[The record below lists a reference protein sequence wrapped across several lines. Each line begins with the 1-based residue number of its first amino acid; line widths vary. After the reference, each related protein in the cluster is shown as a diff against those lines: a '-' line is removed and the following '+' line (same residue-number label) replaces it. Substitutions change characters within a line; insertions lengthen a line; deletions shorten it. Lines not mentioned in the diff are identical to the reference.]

1 VHPGIS
7 TTASPAADPAPQEMN
22 IFCVGINHRTAP
34 IEIRERLW
42 FSGEESKAALRDL
55 KETVRE
61 AVLVSTCNRTEL
73 YFVPSPAGLTG
84 REPWKMLC
92 EYKHADP
99 SVRQEHFYHLDSLYA
114 VKHIYTVASGIDS
127 MVLGDVQI
135 LSQMKDAF
143 TLAHD
148 CGTTSILLHRLF
160 DTAFHV
166 GKRARTE
173 TEITEGAVSISYAA
187 AELASRIFD
196 DLSRRTAMLIGAG
209 ETGKLTARHL
219 TGRSLGHLLIAN
231 RTRSRAEDLTKQLGG
246 TVVDFEHIARELA
259 QVDIIISSVESPS
272 YVLSHQDVR
281 LAMKQRSNKP
291 LFIIDIGV
299 PRNIDPKVNTIENV
313 FLHDIDALNHI
324 VDKNLSHRREQVP
337 AIQKIVLEEVEG
349 FKQWHDSLD
358 VTPTIQE
365 LRDRFENIRS
375 QELAK
380 HIHHFPSESREEIDM
395 LTKRII
401 NKILHT
407 PMVNLRT
414 GGARTPENDTRTK
427 VFILRHLFGLDRKDS
442 A

>member
-1 VHPGIS
+1 
-7 TTASPAADPAPQEMN
+7 MN

-34 IEIRERLW
+34 IDIRERLW
-42 FSGEESKAALRDL
+42 FSNEETTSALQSL
-55 KETVRE
+55 KNLVRE

-73 YFVPSPAGLTG
+73 YYVPQSPGFEG
-84 REPWKMLC
+84 NEPWQVLSKF
-92 EYKHADP
+92 KKTDG
-99 SVRQEHFYHLDSLYA
+99 SVQQEHFYQLESVYA

-143 TLAHD
+143 TLAHE
-148 CGTTSILLHRLF
+148 CGTTNILLHRLF

-173 TEITEGAVSISYAA
+173 TEIAEGAVSISYAA
-187 AELASRIFD
+187 AELASKIFE
-196 DLSRRTAMLIGAG
+196 DLSRRTALLIGAG
-209 ETGKLTARHL
+209 ETGKLTAKHL
-219 TGRSLGHLLIAN
+219 TGRTLGNLLIAN
-231 RTRSRAEDLTKQLGG
+231 RTRKRAEELAGHLGG
-246 TVVDFEHIARELA
+246 SVIDFENIARELS
-259 QVDIIISSVESPS
+259 QVDIIISSVESPAF
-272 YVLSHQDVR
+272 VLSHNDIRQ
-281 LAMKQRSNKP
+281 AMKQRGNKP

-337 AIQKIVLEEVEG
+337 SIQKIVLEELNG
-349 FKQWHDSLD
+349 FKQWHDALD
-358 VTPTIQE
+358 VTPTIQQ
-365 LRDRFENIRS
+365 LRERFEDIRA
-375 QELAK
+375 QELSK
-380 HIHHFPSESREEIDM
+380 HLHHFPAESREEVEL

-414 GGARTPENDTRTK
+414 GSTELPENDTRTK
-427 VFILRHLFGLDRKDS
+427 VFILRHLFGLDKKNQ